1 MKIQDVAKKANVGVG
16 TVSRVL
22 NNNGYVSEKTRKKVE
37 AAIEELQYTPN
48 ELARNLYHK
57 KTNTIAVIV
66 PDISNPFYSSLVNE
80 IEQYLRMQGYKTLLC
95 NTVGE
100 KTNEALYLNMLER
113 NMVDGVLTATHS
125 LDGKKYERISGP
137 VVSFDTPILCEKI
150 PVITVNHQEGGKMAA
165 QELLKAGCKH
175 VLQFR
180 DDVSKKFPYFSR
192 HEEFEQVINQSGG
205 ICENYITKWDCFED
219 DYYERLVRECVEQYP
234 EIDGIFATDMLAAI
248 YMKVVQ
254 EKGKRIPEDIKVIA
268 YDGTWLKNAVY
279 PTLTYVKQPIS
290 DIAKV
295 GVDVLMKMIQG
306 ESIQEKEI
314 QLPVSLKTG
323 MTTGHRREKGKEN
336 E

>member
-113 NMVDGVLTATHS
+113 NMVDGV
-125 LDGKKYERISGP
+125 
-137 VVSFDTPILCEKI
+137 
-150 PVITVNHQEGGKMAA
+150 
-165 QELLKAGCKH
+165 
-175 VLQFR
+175 
-180 DDVSKKFPYFSR
+180 
-192 HEEFEQVINQSGG
+192 
-205 ICENYITKWDCFED
+205 
-219 DYYERLVRECVEQYP
+219 
-234 EIDGIFATDMLAAI
+234 
-248 YMKVVQ
+248 
-254 EKGKRIPEDIKVIA
+254 
-268 YDGTWLKNAVY
+268 
-279 PTLTYVKQPIS
+279 
-290 DIAKV
+290 
-295 GVDVLMKMIQG
+295 
-306 ESIQEKEI
+306 
-314 QLPVSLKTG
+314 
-323 MTTGHRREKGKEN
+323 
-336 E
+336 